1 MQVASGRRAKLPVFG
16 DDYDTPDGSGVRDYI
31 HVVDLAEAHVAALEV
46 LTAGRDGAVA
56 VNVGTGK
63 GSSVFEVIEAAGR
76 AVGVPIP
83 YEVLERRPGDI
94 AKTWAATDLALEIL
108 GWQATRNL
116 DDMMRDHWRWQCH
129 HPNGY

>member
-1 MQVASGRRAKLPVFG
+1 MQVASGRRASLPVFG

-31 HVVDLAEAHVAALEV
+31 HVVDLAESHVAALEV
-46 LTAGRDGAVA
+46 LTAQRVGAVA

-63 GSSVFEVIEAAGR
+63 GTSVFEVIEAASR
-76 AVGVPIP
+76 ATGVPIP